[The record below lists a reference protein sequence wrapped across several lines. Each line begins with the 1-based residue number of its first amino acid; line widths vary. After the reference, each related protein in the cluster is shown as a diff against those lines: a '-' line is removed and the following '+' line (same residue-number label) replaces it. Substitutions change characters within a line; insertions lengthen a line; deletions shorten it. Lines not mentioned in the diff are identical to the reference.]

1 MVEEHD
7 NNKDTE
13 ESIQRNPKESTRN
26 PKESTYVTLSY
37 NIIQHRPDPP

>member
-13 ESIQRNPKESTRN
+13 ESIQRNPKEST
-26 PKESTYVTLSY
+26 YVTLSY
-37 NIIQHRPDPP
+37 NIIQHRPETPPK